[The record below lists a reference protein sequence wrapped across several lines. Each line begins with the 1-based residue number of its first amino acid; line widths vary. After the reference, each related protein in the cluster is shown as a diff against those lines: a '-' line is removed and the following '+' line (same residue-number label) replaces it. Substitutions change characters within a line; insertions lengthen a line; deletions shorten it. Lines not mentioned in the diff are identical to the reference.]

1 LRGLIVTADDFGAAI
16 EVNEAVDIAH
26 REGVL
31 TAASL
36 MVAGPAASD
45 AVARA
50 RRMASLRVGL
60 HLVLVEGTPALPPSD
75 IPDLVDEEGL
85 LRTDMGRFG
94 AAVFLRRSVRRQL
107 TDEITAQFEAFRQTG
122 LPLDHVTV
130 HKHFHLHPTVADLV
144 LAIGKAYGARAV
156 RVPVEPQR
164 VLARAEPGARGASA
178 LSLSPWVALLGRKVR
193 TAGAFSARQTF
204 GLAWSGAMTGA
215 RVASLVRDL
224 PLGVSEIYLHPAVR
238 GGFARACPTYRYADE
253 LAGLIDPALR
263 DGIERSGARLGGFA
277 DFAPANA

>member
-1 LRGLIVTADDFGAAI
+1 MRGLIVTADDFGAAI

-31 TAASL
+31 TTASL
-36 MVAGPAASD
+36 MVAGPAVAD

-50 RRMASLRVGL
+50 RRLTSLRVGL
-60 HLVLVEGTPALPPSD
+60 HLVLVEGTPALPSSD

-85 LRTDMGRFG
+85 LRTDMGRLG

-107 TDEITAQFEAFRQTG
+107 TAEITTQFEAFRQTG

-144 LAIGKAYGARAV
+144 LAIGKTYGARAV
-156 RVPVEPQR
+156 RVPLEPQH
-164 VLARAEPGARGASA
+164 VLALAEPGVRSASV
-178 LSLSPWVALLGRKVR
+178 LSPWVALLGRKVR
-193 TAGAFSARQTF
+193 TAGVFSARQTF

-215 RVASLVRDL
+215 RVTSLVSGL
-224 PLGVSEIYLHPAVR
+224 PLGVSEIYLHPAMR

-263 DGIERSGARLGGFA
+263 DGIERSGARLGGFG
-277 DFAPANA
+277 DFASASG